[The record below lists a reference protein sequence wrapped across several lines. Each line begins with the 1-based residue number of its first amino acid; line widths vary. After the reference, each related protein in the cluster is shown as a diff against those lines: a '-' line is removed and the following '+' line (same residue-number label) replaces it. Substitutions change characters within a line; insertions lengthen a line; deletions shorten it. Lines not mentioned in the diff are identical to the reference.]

1 MKNEPVK
8 TILKNIPVYI
18 MLAMLLAFAVF
29 FIVLPKKEF
38 SENENRMLAKFPEL
52 SIKKISNGEF
62 QSEFENFLSDQF
74 PLRDNL
80 LSVSVRASRLGGKKE
95 INDVIYI
102 RDEKDRLR
110 LLDVYKKP
118 ENKEKFANTVNT
130 FSGKLN
136 NANVVVMLVPTAVN
150 HYEEEL
156 PKLYKMQERPL
167 EKDTLNY
174 FEGQF
179 SNVSYVMGI
188 SETLSLG
195 KATCDSMYYR
205 TDHHWT
211 MQGAYKGYCCLAPYL
226 YIPVKE
232 KTYDDFQ
239 TVSEDFY
246 GTTWSKVCDTAVSP
260 DPIEIYENPEWA
272 GNITVTYE
280 DTKEITDSPYNKEYL
295 NKKDKYSMYL
305 NNQHSLIHIE
315 NPNADL
321 ERTDDSEHSSLVI
334 IKDSYANSL
343 VPLLIDQYETIW
355 VFDPRYYKGSISSW
369 INEHKEVEDVLIL
382 YNLGTMDDDRGIGAI
397 Y

>member
-1 MKNEPVK
+1 MKKETVK

-195 KATCDSMYYR
+195 KATCDSMYY
-205 TDHHWT
+205 
-211 MQGAYKGYCCLAPYL
+211 
-226 YIPVKE
+226 IPVKE